1 LVGEQIRYIMN
12 LIINVFNMNGHKKAK
27 ATTATLELLEG
38 TVRFVPNNTLGCLLA
53 ANERFQSLCADEIA
67 RR

>member
-1 LVGEQIRYIMN
+1 
-12 LIINVFNMNGHKKAK
+12 MNGHKKAK